1 MTEANLE
8 LGRVL
13 YQLREDVVELF
24 AAASEDQRVVLVDL
38 DAAFEVALCELGFD
52 PLTGDP
58 YE

>member
-1 MTEANLE
+1 MTDPNQ

-24 AAASEDQRVVLVDL
+24 AAASEDQRAVLVDL
-38 DAAFEVALCELGFD
+38 DAAFEVALCELGLD